1 MQIKYMIN
9 FHFQKIYI
17 MKLRI
22 SYFYHHFLLFQFKG
36 EEKIIVI
43 YFVFRTISFRLHQ
56 CNLEIVHSRFSLC
69 LSIYYNLLIME
80 LFVHSDTACI
90 ILNLYNNLLFCM
102 LLLK

>member
-56 CNLEIVHSRFSLC
+56 CNLDRSQ
-69 LSIYYNLLIME
+69 SIF
-80 LFVHSDTACI
+80 FVFI
-90 ILNLYNNLLFCM
+90 YIL
-102 LLLK
+102 